1 MHATVLEAREA
12 LVSLDPES
20 PAMLRIDAAR
30 LANEA
35 VIDRELD
42 PIRGTDDH
50 SSASECSV
58 PPSSASFDGLKL
70 EFSQLSQDFSE
81 TKTATAQALAKMQ
94 AGNDATAQAL
104 SKMQAGND
112 EIKLLLMATLAAR
125 VPFALATSIARPVSS
140 SQSQAATVRL

>member
-1 MHATVLEAREA
+1 MQTGPHQWLMLTCMLEAREA
-12 LVSLDPES
+12 FASPDPES

-42 PIRGTDDH
+42 TIRGTDDH

-70 EFSQLSQDFSE
+70 EFSQLSQDFPE
-81 TKTATAQALAKMQ
+81 AK
-94 AGNDATAQAL
+94 
-104 SKMQAGND
+104 
-112 EIKLLLMATLAAR
+112 
-125 VPFALATSIARPVSS
+125 
-140 SQSQAATVRL
+140 